1 MLEEK
6 TRRLARPARRSRMSA
21 QNHKLT
27 SNKLEILITIV
38 NRNKADFYIDLIQ
51 SHDVNMQFST
61 AARGTAD
68 IAILNRLGITDTDK
82 AVIFSIIKEE
92 NRTEILSLLD
102 EKFRT
107 IKNGNGIAYTI
118 PMSSIVGT
126 GAFLFLS
133 NQRQGGLFDGQ

>member
-1 MLEEK
+1 MEEK
-6 TRRLARPARRSRMSA
+6 TRRLARPARRIK
-21 QNHKLT
+21 QNNENHKLT
-27 SNKLEILITIV
+27 SNRLEILITIV

-51 SHDVNMQFST
+51 SYDVNVQFSS

-92 NRTEILSLLD
+92 NRLPILSLLD

-107 IKNGNGIAYTI
+107 IKNGNGIAYSI
-118 PMSSIVGT
+118 PMSSIIGKS
-126 GAFLFLS
+126 AFLFLS
-133 NQRQGGLFDGQ
+133 NQRQGGLFDGE

>member
-1 MLEEK
+1 MEENS
-6 TRRLARPARRSRMSA
+6 RRIARPARRARQSA
-21 QNHKLT
+21 ATHKLT
-27 SNKLEILITIV
+27 SNKLEVLITIV

-51 SHDVNMQFST
+51 SHGVNMQFSS

-82 AVIFSIIKEE
+82 AVIFSIITEE
-92 NRTEILSLLD
+92 NRGAILSLLE

-118 PMSSIVGT
+118 PMSSIIGT
-126 GAFLFLS
+126 SAFLFLS
-133 NQRQGGLFDGQ
+133 NQRQGGLFDGD